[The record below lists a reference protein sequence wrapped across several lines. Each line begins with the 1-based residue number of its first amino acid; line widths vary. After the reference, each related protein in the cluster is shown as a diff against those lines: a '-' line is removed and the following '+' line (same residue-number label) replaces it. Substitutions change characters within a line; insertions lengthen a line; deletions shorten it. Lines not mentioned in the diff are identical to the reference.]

1 MQVHWE
7 DLLEEGMATHA
18 STLTWRIPWT
28 EEPDGPQS
36 RGSQSQTHLTQLS
49 TEEQAEGNE
58 SNTVIRDALY

>member
-49 TEEQAEGNE
+49 TEEQAEGK
-58 SNTVIRDALY
+58 